1 MEKKKVKIRT
11 RSKAPIT
18 QFDKDF
24 IKLVNK
30 TLVKKG
36 MTVND
41 LTRACNSYNYDNFRD
56 YFNDHKGE
64 FRSRTIG
71 KVCKVLNLTIVEK

>member
-1 MEKKKVKIRT
+1 MVKKQT

-24 IKLVNK
+24 IELVNK
-30 TLVKKG
+30 TLIKKG

-41 LTRACNSYNYDNFRD
+41 LTRACKSYNYDNFRD
-56 YFNDHKGE
+56 YFNDQKGE

-71 KVCKVLNLTIVEK
+71 KVCGVLGITVIEK